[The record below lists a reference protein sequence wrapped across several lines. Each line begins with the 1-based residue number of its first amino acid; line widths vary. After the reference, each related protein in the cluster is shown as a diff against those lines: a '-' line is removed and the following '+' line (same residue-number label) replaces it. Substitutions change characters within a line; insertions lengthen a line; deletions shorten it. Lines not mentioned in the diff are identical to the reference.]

1 MTRGLWDRFMI
12 VLMGIVI
19 FFGMQE
25 LWRSAA
31 PLGEGRYLFTM
42 GLAVVVIVLK
52 VQALRKGAASK

>member
-19 FFGMQE
+19 FFGVQE

-31 PLGEGRYLFTM
+31 PLAEGRYLFAM

-52 VQALRKGAASK
+52 VQALRKGAAGK